1 MNERYIVCVDDEAI
15 ITVSLKQELR
25 AAFPSYKVESALSA
39 MEALELMKELLA
51 DGDEPAVLVTDER
64 MPGMNGHELMV
75 EARKIL
81 PNLYSILLTGYTDI
95 EALAVAINQAGLFR
109 YIKKPWDRN
118 DLALA
123 VGKALSLYEAEREV
137 RYLRSQVEKLNLAI
151 VSALENSAHEDDPA
165 TYGHVQRVAFY
176 ATILARA
183 LGLEENET
191 RRIRLYAPLHDIG
204 KSGIPHDILT
214 KPARLDPQEFETIKQ
229 HVAIGERILSSI
241 DVDPLARDIILYHH
255 EHWDGDGYLAK
266 LKGEEIPLAARIV
279 AVADVV
285 DAMLSPRPYKD
296 ALPFEEVIRYVNASA
311 GTHFDPAVVTAF
323 NASSDEIRAI
333 ASGNRSIAE
342 ELAHLYD
349 SVPELHN

>member
-25 AAFPSYKVESALSA
+25 AAFPSCKVESALSA
-39 MEALELMKELLA
+39 AEALELIEELLA

-75 EARKIL
+75 EARKL
-81 PNLYSILLTGYTDI
+81 VPDLYSILLTGYTDI

-109 YIKKPWDRN
+109 YIKKPWDRS

-137 RYLRSQVEKLNLAI
+137 RYLRAQVEKLNLAI
-151 VSALENSAHEDDPA
+151 VSALENTAHEDDPT

-176 ATILARA
+176 ATILARS
-183 LGLEENET
+183 LGLEENEV

-204 KSGIPHDILT
+204 KSGIPQGLLT

-229 HVAIGERILSSI
+229 HVAIGSRILSNT
-241 DVDPLARDIILYHH
+241 DVDPLALDIILYHH
-255 EHWDGDGYLAK
+255 ERWDGSGYLAE
-266 LKGEEIPLAARIV
+266 LKGAAIPLAARIV

-285 DAMLSPRPYKD
+285 DAMLSPRPYKE
-296 ALPFEEVIRYVNASA
+296 AQPFEEVVAYVTASA
-311 GTHFDPAVVTAF
+311 GSHFDPAVVEAF
-323 NASSDEIRAI
+323 KASIDEIRAI
-333 ASGNRSIAE
+333 SRGEQSITE
-342 ELAHLYD
+342 ELTRIYN
-349 SVPELHN
+349 SELRE